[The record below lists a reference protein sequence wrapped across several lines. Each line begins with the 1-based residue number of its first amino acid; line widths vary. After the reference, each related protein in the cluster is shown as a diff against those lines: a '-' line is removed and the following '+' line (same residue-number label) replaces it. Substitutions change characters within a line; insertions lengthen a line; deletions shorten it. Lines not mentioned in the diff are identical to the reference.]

1 MIACII
7 YTSSTQNAL
16 YNSLNE
22 GSGQLKPATSHTVWF
37 HTVFLNTTLAE
48 LIFKGN
54 CPESQEQAD
63 GGFSCNKV
71 STAASKHLTNT
82 CSYSL
87 NLLIVSRLN

>member
-7 YTSSTQNAL
+7 YTSSTQNAI

-63 GGFSCNKV
+63 GGFSCQHGLNSCLKT
-71 STAASKHLTNT
+71 SNEHL
-82 CSYSL
+82 
-87 NLLIVSRLN
+87 LLLA